1 MHVISPNFVE
11 WKFCE
16 KAHAN
21 CTFPQNFHTRKL
33 GKITAFY
40 AWLVGNLLAVEQ
52 KNYLNKIVNIYIAYD
67 LDVSPRNLTKNFR
80 FKNCLFGATPQ
91 VKNSDKENYVHS
103 EYGITFDNAG

>member
-40 AWLVGNLLAVEQ
+40 AWLVGNQIEDII
-52 KNYLNKIVNIYIAYD
+52 LNLSHDILPPYIA
-67 LDVSPRNLTKNFR
+67 
-80 FKNCLFGATPQ
+80 
-91 VKNSDKENYVHS
+91 
-103 EYGITFDNAG
+103 